1 MRLLPCVTRSDIRK
15 GVTDS
20 FGVVYSTDG
29 TRLLKCKNKK
39 ISEYAVKDGTIAICY
54 DAFTNCRQLKRISV
68 SKTVEDIYDRFKG
81 CVNLE
86 SIDVDADNTRFV
98 SDNGVLFFKSR
109 TILHRFPTGKSGSY
123 TIPDGVQWFSFEGC
137 KGLTEVTVPGSA
149 KTLNRSFKD
158 CVNLKAVTLS
168 EGIKEIFEDVFRNCK
183 SLTSLTIPKTVKR
196 VYETAFTGCSKL
208 KEINVESGSKH
219 LISVDGVLFNRTM
232 TKLFRYPE
240 GKTGK
245 EYVIPNKVK
254 YLWNEAFYD
263 CRHLRKITIPN
274 SVKDIGAYAFLN
286 CKGLKSIT
294 IPRSVKYMSEDIF
307 LLDDNLTIRCE
318 AKSARDGWD
327 PCWNWKSY
335 RDRSYCPV
343 EWGVKAEK

>member
-1 MRLLPCVTRSDIRK
+1 MGPIPFVTRSEIRK
-15 GVTDS
+15 GVVDS
-20 FGVVYSTDG
+20 FGVVYSPDG

-39 ISEYAVKDGTIAICY
+39 INEYAVKDGTIAICSK
-54 DAFTNCRQLKRISV
+54 AFTNCRQLKRISV
-68 SKTVEDIYDRFKG
+68 PKTVEYIYDRFKG

-86 SIDVDADNTRFV
+86 SIDVDADNATLV
-98 SDNGVLFFKSR
+98 SDNGVVFNKKR
-109 TILHRFPTGKSGSY
+109 TTLYCYPTGKYGSY
-123 TIPDGVQWFSFEGC
+123 TIPDGVQWLSFVGC
-137 KGLTEVTVPGSA
+137 KGLTAVIVPGSA

-158 CVNLKAVTLS
+158 CTNLKSITLS
-168 EGIKEIFEDVFRNCK
+168 EGINEIFDDVFRNCK
-183 SLTSLTIPKTVKR
+183 SLTSLTIPKTVKS
-196 VYETAFTGCSKL
+196 VFETAFTGCSKL

-219 LISVDGVLFNRTM
+219 FISVDGVLFNRTM

-307 LLDDNLTIRCE
+307 LHDDNLTIRCE
-318 AKSARDGWD
+318 AKSAQDGWD
-327 PCWNWKSY
+327 AYWNWKSY
-335 RDRSYCPV
+335 RDRSYLPV